1 MFSPFGCDGKPTDEA
16 PNHDRTRDQF
26 SARPD
31 RPDSA
36 TNEAAAASLQPLKLW

>member
-1 MFSPFGCDGKPTDEA
+1 MFFPFGCGDKRAKRQSD
-16 PNHDRTRDQF
+16 DRKRDLF
-26 SARPD
+26 SDRPD